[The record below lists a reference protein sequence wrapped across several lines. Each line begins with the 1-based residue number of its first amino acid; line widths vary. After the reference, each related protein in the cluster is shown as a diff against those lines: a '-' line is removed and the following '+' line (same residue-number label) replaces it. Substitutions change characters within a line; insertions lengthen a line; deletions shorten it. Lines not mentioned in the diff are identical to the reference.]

1 MGTFGDRMKRERE
14 MRGIKLEEIAESTKI
29 GKRNLVALEEEHF
42 DQLPG
47 GIFNKGFVRAYAKFL
62 GLDEE
67 QAVNDFLTASA
78 NYDQPAALQPPPTSL
93 VKAPVIPSDASVQR
107 KNMLWAAAGLCG
119 LVAVLGIWF
128 YINPSIWRGAVERE
142 EVRFSRHK
150 PNPPASA
157 PAESTAEGGEAN
169 GGTNN
174 AANNSSGVAGGA
186 ASSANQDHTP
196 TSGNNV
202 KPSETAPEV
211 GFELA
216 IHARQNAWV
225 SIIADGKNVMDL
237 VIPAGS
243 SKSVHAQKRLIL
255 KTGNATGLEMAYNG
269 VPLPASKD
277 KIQTLTFTPQG
288 LQQP

>member
-1 MGTFGDRMKRERE
+1 MGTTFGDRMKRERE

-29 GKRNLVALEEEHF
+29 GKRNLEALEQEHF

-78 NYDQPAALQPPPTSL
+78 NYDQPVALQPPPTSL

-107 KNMLWAAAGLCG
+107 KNMMWAAAGACG
-119 LVAVLGIWF
+119 LIAVLGIWF

-142 EVRFSRHK
+142 EVLLARHK
-150 PNPPASA
+150 SNPPASA
-157 PAESTAEGGEAN
+157 PAATTSPN
-169 GGTNN
+169 G
-174 AANNSSGVAGGA
+174 AADSSDAVVAGAGP
-186 ASSANQDHTP
+186 ASGTAQDH
-196 TSGNNV
+196 S
-202 KPSETAPEV
+202 STAPETKAAV
-211 GFELA
+211 AAIPPEDGFELA

-243 SKSVHAQKRLIL
+243 SKSVRAQRRLIL

-269 VPLPASKD
+269 VPVTASKD
-277 KIQTLTFTPQG
+277 KVQTLTFTAQG